1 MRIAEKI
8 GREKVL
14 FHYTRRLPKYD
25 FMIIDAPPS
34 LGLLTINALTACE
47 ELLVPICPDFFSLK
61 GIKLL
66 EEVVSNVK
74 MGLESEIDLL
84 GVVITR
90 YRERVVTGEAK
101 TAIQTYF
108 GEWVFKTIVP
118 ENIKLEEAHNAHLPV
133 YKYDKSSKGA
143 QAYANLAKEVIN
155 GKSKGKKKPA
165 KKKKLRKRKTNR

>member
-1 MRIAEKI
+1 
-8 GREKVL
+8 
-14 FHYTRRLPKYD
+14 
-25 FMIIDAPPS
+25 
-34 LGLLTINALTACE
+34 
-47 ELLVPICPDFFSLK
+47 
-61 GIKLL
+61 
-66 EEVVSNVK
+66 

-108 GEWVFKTIVP
+108 GDWVFKTIVP

-133 YKYDKSSKGA
+133 YKYDKSSKGS

-155 GKSKGKKKPA
+155 GKSKGRKKPA